1 MMSEAKFPRLA
12 RAVTAALVTGMVA
25 ASAVTA
31 YAHHSF
37 AAQYDSNKPVKM
49 GGVVTRLE
57 WTNPHVYIFIDVTD
71 NAGKVTNW
79 GFEMG
84 PPHML
89 QKAGWKKNSLTLGEQ
104 IEIEGWLA
112 RDGSNHANARRVTR
126 ASTGEVLGAAS
137 SAGQTLTGPGA
148 APPQRPAPG
157 GSTQAIG
164 SQQPA
169 PAGTR

>member
-1 MMSEAKFPRLA
+1 MPVTRIPRLA
-12 RAVTAALVTGMVA
+12 QALLIMLFAAA
-25 ASAVTA
+25 AGAS

-37 AAQYDSNKPVKM
+37 GAQYDSNKPVKLS
-49 GGVVTRLE
+49 GVVTRVE
-57 WTNPHVYIFIDVTD
+57 WTNPHVYIFIDVT
-71 NAGKVTNW
+71 GKNGAVTNW

-104 IEIEGWLA
+104 VEIEGWLA

-137 SAGQTLTGPGA
+137 SGGQTLTGTSGN
-148 APPQRPAPG
+148 Q
-157 GSTQAIG
+157 G
-164 SQQPA
+164 SQGNR
-169 PAGTR
+169 GTR